1 MFKLNFVTYILK
13 HTCKSFIC
21 LHNAIVLILKD
32 NLRVFFSVV
41 IKKCLFYSFLT
52 SLLKF
57 HAALVRRAPGTIII
71 ENRNWVTY
79 QRIIMFSEAIF
90 CLDFGQYLHC
100 QIKWKKCVKFV
111 QFSISA
117 SYHFRF
123 ISYLYRFKVC
133 KCFHFRFISLSLSLN
148 QQVKC

>member
-13 HTCKSFIC
+13 HTYKSFIC

-71 ENRNWVTY
+71 ENRN
-79 QRIIMFSEAIF
+79 
-90 CLDFGQYLHC
+90 
-100 QIKWKKCVKFV
+100 
-111 QFSISA
+111 
-117 SYHFRF
+117 
-123 ISYLYRFKVC
+123 
-133 KCFHFRFISLSLSLN
+133 
-148 QQVKC
+148 